1 MAGVEFLSENSMI
14 RKALKFLQDAKS
26 APPFV

>member
-1 MAGVEFLSENSMI
+1 MAGVEFLSENSMM

-26 APPFV
+26 ALPFV